1 MPETKINYSQSNQYY
16 MAPSSAKSAQQLSQ
30 SQSEIL
36 KQNKTQEDFA
46 SLVSQKQEEVKER
59 IKNGEEE
66 TSFQIG
72 GTSMTQ
78 TEWKGLIGKVDHAIE
93 QIKEEQEIKQ
103 QQQTK
108 EQLEAETKKDV
119 KEEHEILEKQDEKR
133 EEEQELKEEQEV
145 NENMVLELLKD
156 RDNEEEIA

>member
-1 MPETKINYSQSNQYY
+1 MGETKINYSQGNQYY
-16 MAPSSAKSAQQLSQ
+16 MAPSSTKTAGQVSQ
-30 SQSEIL
+30 SEAEIL
-36 KQNKTQEDFA
+36 KQNKTLEDFA
-46 SLVSQKQEEVKER
+46 SLVSQKKEEVKER

-78 TEWKGLIGKVDHAIE
+78 TEWKSLIGKVDHAVE

-103 QQQTK
+103 QQQVK
-108 EQLEAETKKDV
+108 EKLETDTKKEV
-119 KEEHEILEKQDEKR
+119 KEEQEILEKQDEKK

-145 NENMVLELLKD
+145 TENMVLELLKD
-156 RDNEEEIA
+156 RDDKEEIA